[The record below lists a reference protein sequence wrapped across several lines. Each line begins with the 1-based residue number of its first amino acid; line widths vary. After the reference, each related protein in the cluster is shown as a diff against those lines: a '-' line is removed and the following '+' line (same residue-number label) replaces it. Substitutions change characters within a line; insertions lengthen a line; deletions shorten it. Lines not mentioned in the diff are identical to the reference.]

1 MTTEITRS
9 ARRAITAGAAIT
21 LLLLG
26 ASATPAYA
34 NGSNS
39 RLCSQGTTV
48 QGWSNT
54 GGAYTNVPNGNCA
67 RAIVRDWYQYTSSS
81 TTYWTGWRYS
91 SVTAAAFAPSGA
103 IGLGAQHKV
112 ETPGSGYAGNF
123 PFNT

>member
-1 MTTEITRS
+1 MTPEITRS

-39 RLCSQGTTV
+39 RLCSTGITAS
-48 QGWSNT
+48 GWSNT
-54 GGAYTNVPNGNCA
+54 GGAHTSISNGGCGRSA
-67 RAIVRDWYQYTSSS
+67 ARDWYQYAGGGS
-81 TTYWTGWRYS
+81 TIWTPWVF
-91 SVTAAAFAPSGA
+91 SVGTAHAYAPTGA

>member
-39 RLCSQGTTV
+39 RLCSQATTV
-48 QGWSNT
+48 SGWSDT
-54 GGAYTNVPNGNCA
+54 GGAHTYVPNGNCA
-67 RAIVRDWYQYTSSS
+67 RAMARDWYQYSGGG
-81 TTYWTGWRYS
+81 TTYWTVWKYAN
-91 SVTAAAFAPSGA
+91 VTAHAYVPAGA